1 MNKDKITSGS
11 KSQAEIFADMHR
23 QLRAFNNEVPASP
36 DRMDPVMRIL
46 MQLYAHQ
53 LERIDKRLDDVWD
66 IATQALIRS
75 MCPENM
81 RWPVPAYTVLKCE
94 PVDPVVVVDPHT
106 KFFYKEERDRGDTFY
121 FSSLRNEKL
130 INAKPVKIYLQ
141 IDDSVI
147 DLSPQSMEDMTSTS
161 RIRTTFAGGRSYR
174 IYIGVDYSGAPSE
187 LAGARLF
194 LKGDKDVLKQLRWA
208 HWYPG
213 SHGGDIHEDSGFCPG
228 LTSRIEQLFADEK
241 QYVEWGGLRTSA
253 TLFKPLENNIVELP
267 ENFTSTWELG
277 PIDATLKEKASRDG
291 LEIDDSERL
300 YWMRLDMPEG
310 GDKTRLQSS
319 FEINFSCFIAV
330 NKNELTLFK
339 HTGGNRLVEV
349 ELPEH
354 INSILEISSVND
366 SSGREYI
373 PRHLAGTSDKLIYT
387 PEEREDRLVLWF
399 DFSSKLELP
408 PDSITVN
415 YAITAGNIANGIE
428 PGKVTELYENHPGIS
443 SVINILPAT
452 GAIPAK
458 TDEQIMTEVAARLR
472 NRDRTLSFDGIV
484 RWAKTFDSRILGA
497 ECRNGV
503 ERMTRGVR
511 RCIVI
516 TLSIKKDDFFS
527 DDERELLKLRLAEFL
542 KARSP
547 INTHYRVE
555 IDR

>member
-1 MNKDKITSGS
+1 MIKDSVTS
-11 KSQAEIFADMHR
+11 KSKTQAEIFADMHR

-36 DRMDPVMRIL
+36 DRMDPIMRIL

-75 MCPENM
+75 MCPESM
-81 RWPVPAYTVLKCE
+81 RWPVPAYSILKCE

-106 KFFYKEERDRGDTFY
+106 KFFYKEERDRGETFF

-130 INAKPVKIYLQ
+130 IHARPVKMYLR
-141 IDDSVI
+141 IDDTVI

-161 RIRTTFAGGRSYR
+161 RIRTTFAGGKNYR
-174 IYIGVDYSGAPSE
+174 IYLGVDYSGAPSE
-187 LAGARLF
+187 LSGARLF

-213 SHGGDIHEDSGFCPG
+213 SNMGSTQEDCGFCPG
-228 LTSRIEQLFADEK
+228 LTSRIEHLFADEK
-241 QYVEWGGLRTSA
+241 LYVEWGGLRTSA
-253 TLFKPLENNIVELP
+253 ELFKPLENHIVELP
-267 ENFTSTWELG
+267 EIFSSAWELG
-277 PIDATLKEKASRDG
+277 PIDSTLKEIATKDG
-291 LEIDDSERL
+291 LNIDDSERL
-300 YWMRLDMPEG
+300 YWIRLDLPEG
-310 GDKTRLQSS
+310 GDKTKLQSS
-319 FEINFSCFIAV
+319 FEINFNCFIVV

-354 INSILEISSVND
+354 IDTILEISGVTD

-373 PRHLAGTSDKLIYT
+373 PRHMAGTSKNQVYT
-387 PEEREDRLVLWF
+387 PEEREGHLVLWF

-415 YAITAGNIANGIE
+415 YAVTAGTTANGIE
-428 PGKVTELYENHPGIS
+428 PGKITELYENHPGIS
-443 SVINILPAT
+443 SAINILPVS

-458 TDEQIMTEVAARLR
+458 SDEQIMTEVAARLR

-484 RWAKTFDSRILGA
+484 RWARTFDSRILGA
-497 ECRNGV
+497 QCRNGV
-503 ERMTRGVR
+503 ERMARGVR

-516 TLSIKKDDFFS
+516 TLTIKKEEFFS

-555 IDR
+555 ISR